1 MGEKGHGKKESAYQ
15 KTEKLLRS
23 YPALKEHVSDEREY
37 MDMIFKNRSK
47 SITSWS
53 STPSEY
59 HEDQALHERFNSL
72 QRSKSD
78 VERIE
83 KAFGKKD
90 VVPYM
95 SVVEAAYFYIGDDG
109 RRPTNEEIAQRL
121 HMDPRTV
128 SRHRRAAVERISVYI
143 FGSDAIM

>member
-1 MGEKGHGKKESAYQ
+1 MKEKMHDTPYK

-23 YPALKEHVSDEREY
+23 YPALKEHVSDEKAY
-37 MDMIFKNRSK
+37 MEMIFKGKSK

-53 STPSEY
+53 STPSQY
-59 HEDQALHERFNSL
+59 HEDQALKERFESL
-72 QRSKSD
+72 QRSKAD
-78 VERIE
+78 IERIE
-83 KAFGKKD
+83 KAMSKPD

-95 SVVEAAYFYIGDDG
+95 PVVEATYFHIMDDG
-109 RRPTNEEIAQRL
+109 RRPTNEDVAQIL

-128 SRHRRAAVERISVYI
+128 SRHRKSAVELISVYI